1 MTRTTTKVSG
11 YAAALVALA
20 LFTACLPNPPVA
32 AGQPATPPQAQPTPA
47 AAATAVVLPAT
58 YTPPAPATDAPNQ
71 PIVATQAILPTHI
84 GEGGFAP
91 NINPLTGLPVA
102 DPRLLERR
110 PLMVKVSNFPREG
123 RPHAGLSFADMV
135 FEYYIGWIYG
145 GNRFLAI
152 YYGQDAPKV
161 GPIRSGRL
169 VDRQLVSMYHG
180 ILAYGGADDRVD
192 PDLETELGKY
202 AISSKTSSCPPICRL
217 DDNTVYSTFT
227 DTTSLS
233 QYATQRG
240 LENGR
245 QNLTGLHFDPAI
257 PQGESGLQFGAQ
269 YASYIRSEW
278 LYNPET
284 GKYLRWSEKNDQLE
298 MEGLVDRLTGQQI
311 AFDNLIV
318 LFAFHI
324 EYKLSLHDIELWNN
338 TRGGRAVFFRN
349 GQIVEGVWRSA
360 GHERPLQFLNKDL
373 SPYALKPG
381 TTWTVLAGIGST
393 FNQVAPGRWNLMFDL
408 P

>member
-1 MTRTTTKVSG
+1 MTRIITKVSG
-11 YAAALVALA
+11 YAVTLVALA

-32 AGQPATPPQAQPTPA
+32 AGQPATPPQEQPTP
-47 AAATAVVLPAT
+47 AATAVVLPAT
-58 YTPPAPATDAPNQ
+58 YTPPAPATDAPN
-71 PIVATQAILPTHI
+71 PPVATQAILPTHI

-123 RPHAGLSFADMV
+123 RPHTGLSFADMV

-145 GNRFLAI
+145 GNRFLAV

-245 QNLTGLHFDPAI
+245 QNLTGLYFDPAI

-311 AFDNLIV
+311 AFDNLVV

-349 GQIVEGVWRSA
+349 GQIIEGVWRSA

-381 TTWTVLAGIGST
+381 TSWIVLAGIGST
-393 FNQVAPGRWNLMFDL
+393 FNQVSPGRWNLMFDL